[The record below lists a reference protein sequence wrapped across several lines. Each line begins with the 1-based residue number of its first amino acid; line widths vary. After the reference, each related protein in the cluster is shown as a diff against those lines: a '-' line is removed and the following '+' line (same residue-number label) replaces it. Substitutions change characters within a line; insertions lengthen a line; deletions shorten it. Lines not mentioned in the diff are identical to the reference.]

1 MRIKLLI
8 PRVYAARNSVNSPMH
23 MVYNKVLEIF
33 IKLQKIYENRKY
45 GLKNNKV
52 FQKKKQQKLFT
63 PIASEKKAN
72 NHQNQINNLS
82 N

>member
-1 MRIKLLI
+1 
-8 PRVYAARNSVNSPMH
+8 
-23 MVYNKVLEIF
+23 MVYNKVFEIF

-63 PIASEKKAN
+63 PIASLIEKKKKTTTKPN
-72 NHQNQINNLS
+72 K
-82 N
+82 